1 MKRKLRITVV
11 LGTVWIGACSEAPLA
26 PEPEIAV
33 QFHTSRSGQQWQPD
47 PRVQAEAEA
56 AVRALGMEL
65 GDTYRARGVV
75 PLKAVWI
82 AAPGGQAMGTEVL
95 FMDVGNKQIGAKYV
109 PGDPRRQGRTDIR
122 YGVAP
127 SAPAGLTIA
136 QTEAAIDR
144 AMSTWDNQ
152 SCSTGLDIGKVF
164 YLSVTADVLH
174 LGWIPLEPP
183 ILAMTVPFIW
193 IDSED
198 NPTDIDHDG
207 AFDYAFAAI
216 FYSSN
221 YTWAIDDD
229 IDDSIDVESIV
240 LHEAGHGL
248 GQGHFGRLFQT
259 LRNGQYHFGPRAV
272 MNAGYT
278 GPQQTLTGTD
288 EAGHCSLWA
297 SWPVN

>member
-1 MKRKLRITVV
+1 MKRTLGVTVV
-11 LGTVWIGACSEAPLA
+11 LATGSVGACSEAPLA

-33 QFHTSRSGQQWQPD
+33 QFHTSRSEPRWRPD
-47 PRVQAEAEA
+47 RRVQAEAEA
-56 AVRALGMEL
+56 AVRAFGMEL
-65 GDTYRARGVV
+65 GETYRARGAM

-95 FMDVGNKQIGAKYV
+95 FMDVGDKQIGAKYV

-122 YGVAP
+122 YGVVP
-127 SAPAGLTIA
+127 SAPAGMTMA
-136 QTEAAIDR
+136 QAEAAIDR

-152 SCSTGLDIGKVF
+152 KCSTGLDIGKVS
-164 YLSVTADVLH
+164 YLSLTADIVHFGWTPLPPPVLG
-174 LGWIPLEPP
+174 LTI
-183 ILAMTVPFIW
+183 PFIW
-193 IDSED
+193 VDSDD

-207 AFDYAFAAI
+207 AFDYAFALI
-216 FYSSN
+216 SYSSN
-221 YTWAIDDD
+221 YSWAIDDN
-229 IDDSIDVESIV
+229 IDVESIA

-248 GQGHFGRLFQT
+248 GQAHFGRLFQT

-278 GPQQTLTGTD
+278 GPQQALTGTD
-288 EAGHCSLWA
+288 EAGHCSLWG